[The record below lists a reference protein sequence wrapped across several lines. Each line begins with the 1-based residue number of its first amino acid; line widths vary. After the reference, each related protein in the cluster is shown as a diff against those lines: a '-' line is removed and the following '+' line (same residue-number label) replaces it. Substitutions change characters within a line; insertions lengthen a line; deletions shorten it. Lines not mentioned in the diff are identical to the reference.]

1 MIDKVIPWLED
12 QMKRGHCEAI
22 RLEQIDDDRHTAQP
36 VNEWS
41 LKEDLDMTQLA
52 ASIDDAV
59 FGDANVFGGSKYQ
72 LLSIANGQVRARLGI
87 QAKVP
92 EKSIQRGSN
101 RQYGDESAALLEQT
115 YRHNEALMRAVINIS
130 VGNTK
135 SLVAEINRLHQ
146 RNEESERRI
155 EAMRETHE
163 RSLDTNFEREQKRLQ
178 FNANEKRI
186 DDATTTVRTLLPF
199 IVNAAAKRQMVP
211 TGDTS
216 VLAEALRPTMDTM
229 TTEQLEKLKGIL
241 TPAQLVSLLE
251 VWQLICA
258 EKPKD
263 KK

>member
-1 MIDKVIPWLED
+1 
-12 QMKRGHCEAI
+12 
-22 RLEQIDDDRHTAQP
+22 
-36 VNEWS
+36 
-41 LKEDLDMTQLA
+41 
-52 ASIDDAV
+52 
-59 FGDANVFGGSKYQ
+59 
-72 LLSIANGQVRARLGI
+72 
-87 QAKVP
+87 
-92 EKSIQRGSN
+92 
-101 RQYGDESAALLEQT
+101 
-115 YRHNEALMRAVINIS
+115 MRAVINIS

-155 EAMRETHE
+155 ESMRETHE

-186 DDATTTVRTLLPF
+186 DDATTTIRTLLPF

-216 VLAEALRPTMDTM
+216 VLAEALRPAMDTM